1 MPPELT
7 AALALCRN
15 LPSPPGIA
23 LRIIELAQDPEADIT
38 TAADIIAIDM
48 ALSARMLRIANSPLY
63 ASRRRIENLG
73 QALTMLGLNATV
85 SLALG
90 FTVTQGLT
98 APGAGQDLRERAW
111 RRSILSALAASLLGQ
126 ARGLRKAEELMLAG
140 LLQDLGILVL
150 AQAQPDTYLPLLRQA
165 ADNDALVALER
176 EHLHCT
182 HAEVGA
188 LMAEQWDLP
197 RYLVDSI
204 ARSESPADA
213 EDNFQTC
220 VALSGAVA
228 DIWLSADADAAREH
242 ALQLVNERLQLD
254 SAQFDQV
261 LARISDA
268 LPDISALFETSL
280 LSPSRVQ
287 QLIDHAQELA
297 TLRNLREMQDAAQAR
312 QRADE
317 FEAGGNI
324 DASAEWLRKSGLAK
338 ADKKADRVAA
348 EGIIVAA
355 QDGNKAVLVEV
366 NSETDFVA
374 KDSNFLDFTKAVGAT
389 ALSSGAADIDALKA
403 AKLPTGET
411 IEEARAA
418 VIAKVG
424 EKVDVRR
431 IVRLESTNNV
441 AAYVHGGRI
450 GVLVELAGGDAELA
464 RGLAMHVAA
473 MNPPHN
479 KAADVPAEFVAK
491 EKEIELAKMTDKD
504 KSKPADILEK
514 IISGKI
520 AKIVNE
526 VTLYGQPYVLDTNQS
541 VEQVLKAAGA
551 DVVGFKRLAVGEGIE
566 KVVEDYAAE
575 VMKQAGLA

>member
-1 MPPELT
+1 VEIT
-7 AALALCRN
+7 A
-15 LPSPPGIA
+15 
-23 LRIIELAQDPEADIT
+23 
-38 TAADIIAIDM
+38 
-48 ALSARMLRIANSPLY
+48 
-63 ASRRRIENLG
+63 
-73 QALTMLGLNATV
+73 
-85 SLALG
+85 SL
-90 FTVTQGLT
+90 VKE
-98 APGAGQDLRERAW
+98 LRERT
-111 RRSILSALAASLLGQ
+111 G
-126 ARGLRKAEELMLAG
+126 AG
-140 LLQDLGILVL
+140 MMECKK
-150 AQAQPDTYLPLLRQA
+150 
-165 ADNDALVALER
+165 ALVE
-176 EHLHCT
+176 
-182 HAEVGA
+182 
-188 LMAEQWDLP
+188 
-197 RYLVDSI
+197 
-204 ARSESPADA
+204 
-213 EDNFQTC
+213 N
-220 VALSGAVA
+220 
-228 DIWLSADADAAREH
+228 
-242 ALQLVNERLQLD
+242 
-254 SAQFDQV
+254 
-261 LARISDA
+261 
-268 LPDISALFETSL
+268 
-280 LSPSRVQ
+280 
-287 QLIDHAQELA
+287 
-297 TLRNLREMQDAAQAR
+297 
-312 QRADE
+312 
-317 FEAGGNI
+317 GGNI

-355 QDGNKAVLVEV
+355 QDGGKAVLVEV

-374 KDSNFLDFTKAVGAT
+374 KDSNFLDFTKAVAGT
-389 ALSSGAADIDALKA
+389 ALSSGAADIDTLKA
-403 AKLPTGET
+403 AKLPSGES

-450 GVLVELAGGDAELA
+450 GVLVELAGGSEELA

-491 EKEIELAKMTDKD
+491 EKEIELAKMSDKD

-551 DVVGFKRLAVGEGIE
+551 EVVGFQRLAVGEGIE